1 MYPQKW
7 YEDKRTWIAAGAFVL
22 VMVIAFMA
30 ECAAV
35 KTATIS
41 EITVFGFTGQR
52 SISEVA
58 TKSADV
64 TYKVQHLI
72 SDTWT
77 DVEPDGTSVDDVF
90 TVFAGMSDRWN
101 VPIAPF
107 ATVADSTRVI
117 VTPESATDV
126 TVRVQ

>member
-1 MYPQKW
+1 MYPVKW
-7 YEDKRTWIAAGAFVL
+7 YQDKRIWCAAGAFVL
-22 VMVIAFMA
+22 VMLIAFMA

-41 EITVFGFTGQR
+41 EITVFGFQGQR

-64 TYKVQHLI
+64 TYKFQQLI
-72 SDTWT
+72 SGTWT
-77 DVEPDGTSVDDVF
+77 DVEPSSDSPDDTF
-90 TVFAGMSDRWN
+90 TVFAGMSDKWAL
-101 VPIAPF
+101 PTAPF
-107 ATVADSTRVI
+107 STQADSSRVI